1 MVTVSPNPGT
11 IKIRSHVKNGALD
24 GDEGPTDSVQLA
36 PLTGGE
42 AARNREQNHPAH
54 KSPGAEVSV
63 LCAGVPH
70 PGLHA
75 KAALVALELSGSI
88 FMCCVT
94 VNFLL
99 VLSHKSVYKNACFN
113 K

>member
-1 MVTVSPNPGT
+1 MVTVAPNSET
-11 IKIRSHVKNGALD
+11 IKIRSHLKNGAVD
-24 GDEGPTDSVQLA
+24 GDEGPTDPVQLA

-42 AARNREQNHPAH
+42 AARNQQQNHPEH

-75 KAALVALELSGSI
+75 KAAPVVLELSGSI
-88 FMCCVT
+88 FY
-94 VNFLL
+94 
-99 VLSHKSVYKNACFN
+99 VLSHCKLSFSPKS
-113 K
+113 